1 MKNRK
6 LIRTLKEE
14 RRKLYPHGLPIR
26 PRGCGKINLYLA
38 HFLRYIAY
46 DFVCDTYKKMNKEVS
61 LEEAH
66 EDMSSFINEMWAIKE
81 DF

>member
-1 MKNRK
+1 MENKW
-6 LIRTLKEE
+6 LIKTLKKE
-14 RRKLYPHGLPIR
+14 RRKLYPYGLPVQ
-26 PRGCGKINLYLA
+26 PRGCGKPTLYLA

-46 DFVCDTYKKMNKEVS
+46 DFVCNTYKKMDKRVS

-66 EDMSSFINEMWAIKE
+66 KDMEDFINEMWSIKQ